1 MKKQKIEEIFSSM
14 EDFSSVPPAELWGQ
28 IEEKLD
34 KPKKKKRAILWWSAA
49 ACLLLGLMLPSVL
62 HFNSGSGIKNVNT
75 DATEN
80 NSIVQEENKG
90 NSKLN
95 KTIPI
100 EKNTI
105 DQHSG
110 NTKTVTSEDIE
121 NQSAVSKE
129 KEQTQNTAVAH
140 ADAKNETNSNSAVT
154 ELKSEKKN
162 TNPTVG
168 EKTVVSKK
176 ENTFNTASKNQIA
189 DTENTKPNQ
198 NTAKKAVNTKENT
211 FNPTSK
217 NQIADSQRKS
227 NQTIVEKPSISKKD
241 EFNSISKNQSA
252 FQKRNTNQGLAESP
266 FIAKDYLVNSASKNQ
281 TSDTEKRKANQIL
294 AEKTFSS
301 GKQNPFNPTSKNQIL
316 NSLFEEKQYSKSN
329 KNNSLALNSS
339 NTILSDQQNKID
351 KSGEESKNEMTIAGK
366 SFIENQKSNSKFND
380 VLSKQDSVQLAELQ
394 NLEKGI
400 INPEVQKD
408 KEKEIK
414 AISNAEK
421 WAVEVFAGVANSENY
436 KNDKTLG
443 HTNDSKQ
450 SNTYGVKTKYKI
462 NKKWAVGSG
471 FKINEL
477 GQSIA
482 NVSYMNVK
490 PKNNVLATY
499 NDYYIQNST
508 APQIATNSDY
518 VFVSN
523 STKEVLKSDNLQSG
537 NLDQSLRYIEMPLEV
552 SYAVFSKNKTSI
564 SLNTGG
570 FVGKLISNKV
580 ALDGNSIG
588 ENIDANDF
596 VYGSVLSSTIQYRI
610 YKKTNVFVEPAMNY
624 YLNPLSNQSFNQ
636 FQWGLN
642 FGLNVSF

>member
-1 MKKQKIEEIFSSM
+1 
-14 EDFSSVPPAELWGQ
+14 
-28 IEEKLD
+28 
-34 KPKKKKRAILWWSAA
+34 
-49 ACLLLGLMLPSVL
+49 
-62 HFNSGSGIKNVNT
+62 
-75 DATEN
+75 
-80 NSIVQEENKG
+80 
-90 NSKLN
+90 
-95 KTIPI
+95 
-100 EKNTI
+100 
-105 DQHSG
+105 
-110 NTKTVTSEDIE
+110 
-121 NQSAVSKE
+121 
-129 KEQTQNTAVAH
+129 
-140 ADAKNETNSNSAVT
+140 
-154 ELKSEKKN
+154 
-162 TNPTVG
+162 
-168 EKTVVSKK
+168 
-176 ENTFNTASKNQIA
+176 
-189 DTENTKPNQ
+189 
-198 NTAKKAVNTKENT
+198 
-211 FNPTSK
+211 
-217 NQIADSQRKS
+217 
-227 NQTIVEKPSISKKD
+227 
-241 EFNSISKNQSA
+241 A

-301 GKQNPFNPTSKNQIL
+301 GKQNPFNPTSKNQIS

-366 SFIENQKSNSKFND
+366 SFIENQKGNSKFID